1 MWLPSKLLIY
11 KYIFDVSYDAMFVS
25 KLILGNTNVYS
36 QVNRVFFYNDQLFAF
51 ERPDNGRI
59 TDLEYRTHVLLSIE
73 LWSVSI
79 SWYVTFI
86 IPSSDSALLGTEL
99 MKLHRYNEI
108 ILPWYIYGVISLKK
122 QGADYLKTYIL
133 NAYLPLNFPTIL
145 VDWFRETR

>member
-1 MWLPSKLLIY
+1 
-11 KYIFDVSYDAMFVS
+11 MFVS

-108 ILPWYIYGVISLKK
+108 ILP
-122 QGADYLKTYIL
+122 
-133 NAYLPLNFPTIL
+133 
-145 VDWFRETR
+145 